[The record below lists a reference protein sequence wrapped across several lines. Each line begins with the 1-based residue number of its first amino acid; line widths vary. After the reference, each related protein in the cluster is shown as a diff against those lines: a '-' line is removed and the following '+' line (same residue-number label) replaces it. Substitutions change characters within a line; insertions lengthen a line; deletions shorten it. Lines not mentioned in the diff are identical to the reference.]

1 MTCKKKHRSSKVPG
15 EILLDLHHDIA
26 RLAWVIQE
34 YLFFVK
40 KVIRTNTENSVE
52 VELFKEMSHHSF
64 T

>member
-1 MTCKKKHRSSKVPG
+1 MTCKKKHRSTKVPE

-40 KVIRTNTENSVE
+40 KVIRTNTE
-52 VELFKEMSHHSF
+52 KK
-64 T
+64 